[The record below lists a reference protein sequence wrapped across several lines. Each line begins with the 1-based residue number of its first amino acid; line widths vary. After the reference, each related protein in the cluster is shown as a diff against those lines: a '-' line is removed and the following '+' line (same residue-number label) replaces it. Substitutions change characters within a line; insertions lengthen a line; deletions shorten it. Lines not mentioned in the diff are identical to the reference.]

1 MKTLKLIYKGILLY
15 TTTIIIA
22 LVLCGIDSI
31 VEQGQFI
38 YWASITVLLV
48 YVCYKII
55 SRKELDILTLNR
67 YFNKM

>member
-1 MKTLKLIYKGILLY
+1 MKTFKLIYKGILLY

-38 YWASITVLLV
+38 YWASIIVLLV

>member
-1 MKTLKLIYKGILLY
+1 MKTFKLIYKGILLY

-31 VEQGQFI
+31 LEQGQFI
-38 YWASITVLLV
+38 YSASITVLLV

>member
-1 MKTLKLIYKGILLY
+1 MKTFKLIYKGILLY

-38 YWASITVLLV
+38 YWASITVFLV

>member
-1 MKTLKLIYKGILLY
+1 MKTFKLIYKGVLLY

-38 YWASITVLLV
+38 YWASITVFLV